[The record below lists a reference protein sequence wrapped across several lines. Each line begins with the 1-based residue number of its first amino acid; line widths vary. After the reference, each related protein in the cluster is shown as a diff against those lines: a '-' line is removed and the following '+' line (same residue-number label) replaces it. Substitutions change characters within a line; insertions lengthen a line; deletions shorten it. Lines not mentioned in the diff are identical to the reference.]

1 MTMPHWLGWGVAS
14 IALLNLVAMTSLAVA
29 YGWNDRLKPKLD
41 RRRGSQRAFERLM
54 AHSPI
59 DNHSAFSE
67 PSDAR

>member
-1 MTMPHWLGWGVAS
+1 MTILNWLRSGVAS

-41 RRRGSQRAFERLM
+41 RRRGSQRAFERLI

-59 DNHSAFSE
+59 DNHPALPE
-67 PSDAR
+67 PSEAR